1 MALDEAVAVERLQKL
16 FPTGV
21 IYADQYMKQTGLLSF
36 EVHKIAKANGK
47 TRAEWLATHGFIW
60 KETGYVEPDMRI
72 RDVNAPE
79 DDSDAFQIADY
90 VFRKFPLAGEYVLT
104 NEENQLLYQSANQ
117 TVKKIL
123 MGDTRITRRDEV
135 VLVLETIELLKLWST
150 DLLDSEGAGTFW
162 KYVFMQYGFNSENSE
177 EAENRLYAR
186 FRLAIR
192 NTLSTY
198 KRFFAPAGTQ
208 RYYTSLL
215 LHALAPRQSIEALFN
230 ILFDFYVKN
239 LDFQYVVED
248 ISYKVFTKGMRARWD
263 TRVAKDEHLQL
274 RSDTVFSGLQAL
286 FRERPGY
293 MAVLSDTIVKKMDA
307 LLRGDSN
314 IAFNCERNYWDRL
327 LYEWYHKKSS
337 TERIHVY
344 LHPNHPPLS
353 SPVRMEFTNYRIP
366 VSYIESICRR

>member
-1 MALDEAVAVERLQKL
+1 MVMALDEAVAVERLQKL

-248 ISYKVFTKGMRARWD
+248 ISY
-263 TRVAKDEHLQL
+263 
-274 RSDTVFSGLQAL
+274 
-286 FRERPGY
+286 
-293 MAVLSDTIVKKMDA
+293 
-307 LLRGDSN
+307 
-314 IAFNCERNYWDRL
+314 
-327 LYEWYHKKSS
+327 
-337 TERIHVY
+337 
-344 LHPNHPPLS
+344 
-353 SPVRMEFTNYRIP
+353 
-366 VSYIESICRR
+366 